1 MNRARRAA
9 FTLVEV
15 ILAII
20 IISGIM
26 VVLLYFYQR
35 TAETRENALREA
47 EFISTARMVLEQLSS
62 ELRTARI
69 VQDRFL
75 GLDGTSNSI
84 SFVCTA
90 LPSTTR
96 WIIGTNESVVLPAA
110 TDLKRVHY
118 GLLGTLDASLVAGLE
133 RSEFLLTAAPAEPE
147 PVPTDPLVD
156 STPLPGSASTN
167 YLNATNSATFAG
179 PLLTDKIRF
188 VQFRYWD
195 GSAWSESWGGMDLPT
210 GVEVSLGQQPMPL
223 EMAESG
229 EEGYPFELFRR
240 VIFLP
245 NSTHPANRVVIDP
258 LIEEEAPL

>member
-1 MNRARRAA
+1 MKNTRRSA

-35 TAETRENALREA
+35 TAETRENALRET
-47 EFISTARMVLEQLSS
+47 EFISTARMVLEQLTS

-69 VQDRFL
+69 VQDQFI

-90 LPSTTR
+90 VPQTSR
-96 WIIGTNESVVLPAA
+96 WITDTNETVTLPPA

-118 GLLGTLDASLVAGLE
+118 GLLAGLDAALAAGME
-133 RSEFLLTAAPAEPE
+133 RSETLLTAAAAEPE
-147 PVPTDPLVD
+147 PIDPFVD
-156 STPLPGSASTN
+156 TTPLPGSASTN
-167 YLNATNSATFAG
+167 YLNATNSVALAG

-195 GSAWSESWGGMDLPT
+195 GADWLDSWGGMDLPS
-210 GVEVSLGQQPMPL
+210 GIEVSLGQEPMPM
-223 EMAESG
+223 EVSETAV
-229 EEGYPFELFRR
+229 EGYPFEVFRR

-245 NSTHPANRVVIDP
+245 NSMHPANRVIIDP
-258 LIEEEAPL
+258 LFEEDAPL

>member
-96 WIIGTNESVVLPAA
+96 WIIGTNESVVLPPA
-110 TDLKRVHY
+110 TDLKP
-118 GLLGTLDASLVAGLE
+118 LWPAGHPGRFA
-133 RSEFLLTAAPAEPE
+133 RSRARTFRIPSNGRPRRAGARPDRPIGRFNTAARQRL
-147 PVPTDPLVD
+147 D
-156 STPLPGSASTN
+156 
-167 YLNATNSATFAG
+167 
-179 PLLTDKIRF
+179 
-188 VQFRYWD
+188 
-195 GSAWSESWGGMDLPT
+195 
-210 GVEVSLGQQPMPL
+210 
-223 EMAESG
+223 
-229 EEGYPFELFRR
+229 ELFERHQLR
-240 VIFLP
+240 CVRGP
-245 NSTHPANRVVIDP
+245 TAYG
-258 LIEEEAPL
+258 